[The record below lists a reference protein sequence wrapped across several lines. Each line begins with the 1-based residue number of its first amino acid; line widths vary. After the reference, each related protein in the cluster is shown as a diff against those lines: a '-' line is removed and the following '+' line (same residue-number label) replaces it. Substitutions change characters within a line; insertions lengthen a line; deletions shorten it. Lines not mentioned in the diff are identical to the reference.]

1 MRIHTFIKRYG
12 RPAQVAR
19 GFTLIEVMIVVAIV
33 GILAAVALPAYSDYI
48 TRGRIPDATSNLAA
62 KQTKME
68 QWFQDNRS
76 YYATGSTTACYVPDD
91 STTSQYFNF
100 ACTTTGGTTYTL
112 TATGK
117 GAMNGFTYTVNES
130 GARSTT
136 VNFTGWT
143 AHTPNNCWVTKKG
156 GVC

>member
-1 MRIHTFIKRYG
+1 MSTYTLIRLQS
-12 RPAQVAR
+12 RPAWAHR

-76 YYATGSTTACYVPDD
+76 YYALNSTTACYVPDD

-100 ACTTTGGTTYTL
+100 TCTTTGTTYLL

-117 GAMNGFTYTVNES
+117 NAMAGFTYTVNES
-130 GARSTT
+130 GVRTT
-136 VNFTGWT
+136 TLTFTGW
-143 AHTPNNCWVTKKG
+143 ASHNPNNCWVTKKG